1 MSAGASAGAL
11 TLLGCASLRSISAAL
26 LTLCILLPACA
37 EKPRGPEAQLRAT
50 VAAAERAA
58 EAKNLGAVK
67 ALISQRYADD
77 RGQDRKAIE
86 GILTLTFLRNQTIYL
101 LTRVDSIELPE
112 PKRAQLRVF
121 VAMAGGPLSGAA
133 DLLRM
138 RANLY
143 RFDLD
148 LEEEEEGDWKLTSAD
163 WRPAKPEDF
172 L

>member
-1 MSAGASAGAL
+1 VTS
-11 TLLGCASLRSISAAL
+11 LGCAAL
-26 LTLCILLPACA
+26 LIPSLLLQACA
-37 EKPRGPEAQLRAT
+37 EEPRGAEAQLRAT

-77 RGQDRKAIE
+77 RGQDREAIE
-86 GILTLTFLRNQTIYL
+86 GILTLTFLRNQTIHL

-112 PKRAQLRVF
+112 PRRAQIRIF
-121 VAMAGGPLSGAA
+121 VAMAGGPLSSAA

-148 LEEEEEGDWKLTSAD
+148 LEDEDGGDWKVTSAE
-163 WRPAKPEDF
+163 WRPAEPEDF

>member
-1 MSAGASAGAL
+1 MRGRVRLQGL
-11 TLLGCASLRSISAAL
+11 TAAL
-26 LTLCILLPACA
+26 LTLCWLLQACA
-37 EKPRGPEAQLRAT
+37 EEPRGPEAQLRAT

-77 RGQDRKAIE
+77 RGQDRKAFE
-86 GILTLTFLRNQTIYL
+86 AVLTLTFLRNQTIHL

-138 RANLY
+138 RAHLY

-148 LEEEEEGDWKLTSAD
+148 LEDEDGGDWKLTSAE
-163 WRPAKPEDF
+163 WRPAEPEDF
-172 L
+172 F